1 MPEFSLSL
9 FVFIAATFAAA
20 MTGAFF
26 GPGKWYAALRKPS
39 WVPPNWAF
47 PVVWTVLYG
56 MIAAAGWIVW
66 TAAAPGEATVP
77 TALWALQLVLN
88 ALWSPVFFGMK
99 RMDLA
104 FVVVSAMWLAIAAT
118 IIAFWPVSWVAAAL
132 LLPYLVWVSIAAA
145 LNRSVWKLNPDAHK
159 LAV

>member
-9 FVFIAATFAAA
+9 FVFIAACFAAA

-26 GPGKWYAALRKPS
+26 GPGKWYEALEKPS
-39 WVPPNWAF
+39 WIPPNWAF

-66 TAAAPGEATVP
+66 SFGAPGEITV
-77 TALWALQLVLN
+77 AVGLWVLQLALN

-104 FVVVSAMWLAIAAT
+104 MIVVAGMWLSIAAT
-118 IIAFWPVSWVAAAL
+118 IWAFWPISALAAGL
-132 LLPYLVWVSIAAA
+132 MVPYLVWVSIAAA
-145 LNRSVWKLNPDAHK
+145 LNLSVWRLNPDAHK
-159 LAV
+159 LTV